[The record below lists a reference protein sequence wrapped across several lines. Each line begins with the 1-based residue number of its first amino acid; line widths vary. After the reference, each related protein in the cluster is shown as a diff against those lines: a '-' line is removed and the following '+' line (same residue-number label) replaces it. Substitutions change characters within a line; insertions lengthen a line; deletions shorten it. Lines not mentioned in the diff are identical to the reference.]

1 MDKNRT
7 ASATPHHDPA
17 DEDRPGAVLTTQ
29 ESRQGETSGHMRYV
43 LAGKPCSR
51 DHRGH
56 GALFEFFLRSH
67 PDARSARS

>member
-43 LAGKPCSR
+43 LAGSLVLAIIA
-51 DHRGH
+51 GMV
-56 GALFEFFLRSH
+56 LYSNFF
-67 PDARSARS
+67 